1 VVDAENGGAAF
12 RKMLLSVYL
21 KPAITPARMV
31 VDVRQQYAVPKVRI
45 LNFLGHFSM
54 KIRCQNYIIRRNE
67 SLFFEETQKFSTFT
81 AAKTLEMKIKPSAIF
96 VMPILLWALASCQNT
111 TPIDDTVETPI
122 DTLSVLQHVQEKG
135 KLVAVTNCEVINYNT
150 QTGKPSGFE
159 FELLSDF
166 CNANGLELEMLV
178 NENLDSCFC
187 LLDSCKVDMVAIG
200 IGANKDMKRRYLL
213 TNPILM
219 QRSVLVQRLPK
230 DWNKMSTENEVENQL
245 LRSSVDLAGKTIHLP
260 TGSHEVKLLEHL
272 SDQIGDTIYI
282 VQNDS
287 LNSVDLVQAVASG
300 LIDYTVV
307 EEYVARMASI
317 GLRGLDTK
325 LNISVEQPLCWAV
338 HNHDGDSSLLLAL
351 NGWIDNFE
359 QRNLNRILAKYVN
372 KSNVFVTR
380 KPTDGQLSQF
390 DGIIKQAAK
399 KIGWDWRLLASLIYQ
414 ESRFRMDLESDKGAF
429 GLMQLMPVVMEKY
442 GIDYDATP
450 EEQLEAGGQLIS
462 FLDDCL
468 SNKVADST
476 ERVKFVLAAYNSG
489 LGHVYD
495 AQRLAEKYG
504 KYPDVWDNNV
514 DYFILNKS
522 KKQYYNDT
530 CCHNGYLRGTETYRF
545 VEEVLDRFYQYQAI
559 YN

>member
-1 VVDAENGGAAF
+1 MMNE
-12 RKMLLSVYL
+12 
-21 KPAITPARMV
+21 
-31 VDVRQQYAVPKVRI
+31 
-45 LNFLGHFSM
+45 M
-54 KIRCQNYIIRRNE
+54 K
-67 SLFFEETQKFSTFT
+67 T
-81 AAKTLEMKIKPSAIF
+81 KTLF
-96 VMPILLWALASCQNT
+96 ILALLFLSWALTSCQNESQTPSDSNIT
-111 TPIDDTVETPI
+111 T
-122 DTLSVLQHVQEKG
+122 DTLTILEHVQERG
-135 KLVAVTNCEVINYNT
+135 ILRAVTNCETINYNT
-150 QTGKPSGFE
+150 ENRTPSGFE
-159 FELLSDF
+159 YELLSDF
-166 CNANGLELEMLV
+166 CKDYGLELEMIV
-178 NENLDSCFC
+178 NENLDSCFS
-187 LLDSCKVDMVAIG
+187 LLDSCKVDMVAVG
-200 IGANKDMKRRYLL
+200 VGSNKDMKRRFLL

-230 DWNKMSTENEVENQL
+230 DWNKMSTANEVENQL

-260 TGSHEVKLLEHL
+260 QGSHVVKLLEHL

-282 VQNDS
+282 VECDS
-287 LNSVDLVQAVASG
+287 LNSVDLVKAVSSG
-300 LIDYTVV
+300 QIDYTVV

-317 GLRGLDTK
+317 GLKGLDTK
-325 LNISVEQPLCWAV
+325 LNVSVEQPLGWAIGN
-338 HNHDGDSSLLLAL
+338 HNGDSSLLYAL

-372 KSNVFVTR
+372 KGNVFSSR
-380 KPTDGQLSQF
+380 KHVGGAISEF
-390 DGIIKQAAK
+390 DDIIKKTAK
-399 KIGWDWRLLASLIYQ
+399 NIGWDWRLLASLIYQ
-414 ESRFRMDLESDKGAF
+414 ESRFRMDLESEKGAF

-450 EEQLEAGGQLIS
+450 EEQLNAGGQLIN

-468 SNKVADST
+468 ENKVTDSV

-495 AQRLAEKYG
+495 AQRLASKYG

-530 CCHNGYLRGTETYRF
+530 CCHAGYLRGTETYRF
-545 VEEVLDRFYQYQAI
+545 VEEVLDRFYQYQAN